1 MAIVNRTN
9 SFDLAIE
16 NQYRDQATPVLYIVS
31 FPREDD
37 DTQHVRF
44 RFTNRTN
51 KEYVLKALTTADAD
65 NFHFALVFRPN
76 TLQYN
81 DPGEIQAKFQAAIDH
96 PESDFS
102 AIDQAAIDMTGYGD
116 KWLVS
121 APITQEDSTEVIYFS
136 AKAGRTIKENEGIAF
151 LVIGLSGAAA
161 TGSRSTQVQ
170 LLFQEP
176 VGAQFITRVR
186 NQHLDI
192 VNHDGKTFAPLDFV
206 ILGDPTLIHR
216 SQDNVLRI
224 QVVETNGRPIAVSKE
239 TFIDFKFP
247 YYKGDY
253 DPDYHP
259 AWVFGSS
266 DNVGNIRCQ
275 KNENE
280 EMEITTDTVGNDISF
295 NLPNLDKNKKP
306 EDPTAFEWG
315 YKNIRIKFGAGETIN
330 NQLLKFLQVPAD
342 GPIGDARIKITVSN
356 LPGYWDTE
364 FELRVH
370 KTLLTTAYYP
380 KLERSYGML
389 NNQVVVGKEL
399 PEGPQMEGALYSTL
413 SVTSADINDKDG
425 HSVVTELLRL
435 VDGKISM
442 NGLGICVGNWQEPQD
457 INDPPKANDPRLKD
471 GFLIKADQYNH
482 GPRFTVD
489 FFGNLWADRNISA
502 NKDLSA
508 KGNITAGGDIAVK
521 GRVKDAT
528 GLVMPVG
535 AIIAYGGSAA
545 PEGWLLCDGQTSLND
560 KKYEELKKA
569 INLDTTPDLRS
580 RFVVGAG
587 QGGGTDKTGNRW
599 SNYSVGNKGGE
610 ETHTLTVDQMPNH
623 DHTKPNHEKL
633 ITSEIADHKH
643 WIVNGNKGSADLNT
657 NVTIAYKYEPTMAY
671 KAYNLKGSDNG
682 EEADWGVSS
691 GSGKHTHDFSIPQQ
705 GGNEAHNN
713 LPPYYALTY
722 IIKY

>member
-81 DPGEIQAKFQAAIDH
+81 DPGEIQAKFQAAMDH
-96 PESDFS
+96 PDSDFS

-176 VGAQFITRVR
+176 VGDQFITRVR

-192 VNHDGKTFAPLDFV
+192 VNHDGKTLAPLDFV

-266 DNVGNIRCQ
+266 DSV
-275 KNENE
+275 NEVMLTQDAQE
-280 EMEITTDTVGNDISF
+280 TSATTSDDTGNDISF
-295 NLPNLDKNKKP
+295 EK
-306 EDPTAFEWG
+306 WG
-315 YKNIRIKFGAGETIN
+315 YKNFRAAFGKGEIIDD
-330 NQLLKFLQVPAD
+330 LILKFLQVPAD

-364 FELRVH
+364 FELRLH
-370 KTLLTTAYYP
+370 KTLLSTKYYED
-380 KLERSYGML
+380 KDTQLSRAYGML
-389 NNQVVVGKEL
+389 SSQIVVGKEL
-399 PEGPQMEGALYSTL
+399 PAGPQMEGAFHSTL
-413 SVTSADINDKDG
+413 SVTSADINNKNG
-425 HSVVTELLRL
+425 RSVVTELLRL

-442 NGLGICVGNWQEPQD
+442 NGLGICVGNWQEKQD
-457 INDPPKANDPRLKD
+457 FNSPPDPNDPKMKE
-471 GFLIKADQYNH
+471 GFLIKADQYNQ
-482 GPRFTVD
+482 GTRFKVD
-489 FFGNLWADRNISA
+489 FFGNLWADGNISA

-508 KGNITAGGDIAVK
+508 KGNITAGGDISVA

-545 PEGWLLCDGQTSLND
+545 PDGWLLCDGQTIAD
-560 KKYEELKKA
+560 AKYAELKNA
-569 INLDTTPDLRS
+569 INLGTTPDLRS

-587 QGGGTDKTGNRW
+587 DGAGDGLSTYPIGL
-599 SNYSVGNKGGE
+599 GENKGTE
-610 ETHTLTVDQMPNH
+610 KHTLTVPEMPSHSHSYKDYAFEQGAN
-623 DHTKPNHEKL
+623 N
-633 ITSEIADHKH
+633 
-643 WIVNGNKGSADLNT
+643 WKGGGDSLGGHVGLSREWDRT
-657 NVTIAYKYEPTMAY
+657 TGVTG
-671 KAYNLKGSDNG
+671 GS
-682 EEADWGVSS
+682 
-691 GSGKHTHDFSIPQQ
+691 QC
-705 GGNEAHNN
+705 AHNN